1 MLSIE
6 GTAGLDIL
14 LAYRPCSY
22 ISRNAYRTRSTH
34 HSVDHTPTLRLRELE
49 IIGEGHHSVMER
61 VSDGSIGATNISK
74 SRCPGLSGSKSSALL
89 EPVWF

>member
-22 ISRNAYRTRSTH
+22 ISRNAYRARSTH
-34 HSVDHTPTLRLRELE
+34 PSDDHTPTLRLGELE
-49 IIGEGHHSVMER
+49 IIGEGHEQV
-61 VSDGSIGATNISK
+61 
-74 SRCPGLSGSKSSALL
+74 L
-89 EPVWF
+89 